1 MKEDVLFF
9 SSLGVPVS
17 AVSDA
22 DVSRKIVD
30 VPFKIRNKT
39 ITVRSANQ
47 KESFLMMQK
56 NPRNGLCCIY
66 SESIIYQRLA
76 AFAIFR
82 RAIGRAFKKKD
93 SMPYWHQLTN
103 QFEDAVSRR
112 ELLQQPS
119 LLVIDGLT
127 DKSQPAKIEL
137 ARDIIT
143 RYQNIPVILLVTT
156 SNPIRFTES
165 TFIQPNRLLW
175 LEDQK
180 EL

>member
-1 MKEDVLFF
+1 MKQDLLFF
-9 SSLGVPVS
+9 SSLGVPFS
-17 AVSDA
+17 AISDT
-22 DVSRKIVD
+22 DISRKIANT
-30 VPFKIRNKT
+30 PFKIKNKSIT
-39 ITVRSANQ
+39 ILASRQ
-47 KESFLMMQK
+47 KESFVMMQK

-66 SESIIYQRLA
+66 SSSITYQRLA
-76 AFAIFR
+76 AFTIFR
-82 RAIGRAFKKKD
+82 KAIGRAFKKKD

-103 QFEDAVSRR
+103 QFEDVVSKR

-127 DKSQPAKIEL
+127 DKSQPAKVEL

-143 RYQNIPVILLVTT
+143 RYQNIPVVLLVTT

-165 TFIQPNRLLW
+165 TLIQPNRLLW